1 RIAKARPIKTQSA
14 GMARA
19 MASICNA
26 EWAGLGGQSGHEGF
40 FLKRSGKCSSPLQ
53 ADTDSL
59 VLQVSTCRL
68 YCHGLL

>member
-1 RIAKARPIKTQSA
+1 IAKARPIKTQSA

-40 FLKRSGKCSSPLQ
+40 FLNRGLSPVRKR
-53 ADTDSL
+53 A
-59 VLQVSTCRL
+59 VSNAKRL
-68 YCHGLL
+68 SHTR